1 MTTRWAL
8 APDVAGRLQELREAA
23 GWTQVELAS
32 IAGRR
37 NSSVSSWERGVTKPT
52 RGLLERL
59 CKRFGWPVAIFT
71 KGGPR
76 PKDVIKGP
84 ISLERALGT
93 GGDVEFSAMPK
104 VEDRPVKEV
113 YILGVNDVM
122 EWGVLSAAYK
132 APAQRAMRWLDAM
145 KDAAAKERDEANR
158 ARDLRE
164 QSLLDEL
171 SIAKGEVERLRS
183 LAAPDSKRRS
193 V

>member
-1 MTTRWAL
+1 MSGRWVL
-8 APDVAGRLQELREAA
+8 APDVAGRLQELREAT
-23 GWTQVELAS
+23 GWTQLELAS

-59 CKRFGWPVAIFT
+59 CERFGWPIAMFG

-76 PKDVIKGP
+76 PKDMIKGP

-93 GGDVEFSAMPK
+93 GGDVEFAVMPK
-104 VEDRPVKEV
+104 VENRPVKEV
-113 YILGVNDVM
+113 YVLGVNDVM

-145 KDAAAKERDEANR
+145 KDAATKERDEASR

-164 QSLLDEL
+164 QTLLDEL
-171 SIAKGEVERLRS
+171 SIAKGEAERLRS
-183 LAAPDSKRRS
+183 LSVPDSKRRPG
-193 V
+193 